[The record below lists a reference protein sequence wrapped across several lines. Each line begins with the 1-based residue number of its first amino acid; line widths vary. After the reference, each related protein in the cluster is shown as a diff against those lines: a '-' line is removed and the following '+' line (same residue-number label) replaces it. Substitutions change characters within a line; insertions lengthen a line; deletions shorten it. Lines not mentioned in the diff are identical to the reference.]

1 MAKQPTLTSG
11 LTVNSPGVSSTP
23 TSQMGLL
30 GKILELTGVKP
41 LAQQLA
47 EEQQAKDRTILSG
60 QLDTQEPKTKL
71 SQLGVGVPSFSNDVQ
86 NFINQDSLNKQRIK
100 KFEQEQA
107 QKNLSN
113 VEGAS
118 SVDNAEL
125 GDKTAGIDQDS
136 TGAGSQK
143 QAELDEIMALGA
155 MSDADIDYTDVGE
168 PGSLEPEPEE
178 KTTLAKEQQA
188 LQDLFKDTMKE
199 TMSIYGD
206 AEKDAKVKTIEEYKD
221 DFQKATGIDIS
232 GEPDNK
238 NALMALGFR
247 LMANRAGKDFDLSNT
262 LRETG
267 EIGLK
272 SLPDF
277 EKAKDK
283 AKAGQL
289 ASGKF
294 ALGQKLADTKA
305 LTALNK
311 EKRLALLG
319 LGKEFRSLAE
329 KRRAEAAKHLN
340 SVELKELEFTAKRL
354 EAYRKGQAKLSEITK
369 NQGFA
374 PVDGQPGLKI
384 QKALR
389 KDASVGNPLVYTQAP
404 DDIRRFK
411 DSYGNIT
418 RARNTLSSIG
428 GLVQDLG
435 DETGSPLADQV
446 LSKVRNL
453 GAAIGLDPKKLFPKL
468 VTIGKDGKAKL
479 VDGVGRADMIKVL
492 NRTLINEYKKF
503 LTQETGNG
511 ISNQDVQRL
520 EKALGEIDLFS
531 NPQLSLQRINEVDQ
545 IFAKTQDQITNTL
558 TGFKDRNS
566 YLTDD
571 QFKRAQQELK
581 AGTVEQFGNS
591 GVKFNVSTADD
602 GTLTYTLV
610 K

>member
-1 MAKQPTLTSG
+1 MAKQPTLSSNLFNLGIGSNNQQG
-11 LTVNSPGVSSTP
+11 LIGSDLSNIG
-23 TSQMGLL
+23 
-30 GKILELTGVKP
+30 ILP
-41 LAQQLA
+41 LQDQLA
-47 EEQQAKDRTILSG
+47 KEIEKKQEFRKNVAG
-60 QLDTQEPKTKL
+60 QLDTDKKIPLGPITFADDLENFIKQEAQNKKVDQSNQGLDVDTDVKKDIKLFPVDPKAGVDMSPT
-71 SQLGVGVPSFSNDVQ
+71 SQGVG
-86 NFINQDSLNKQRIK
+86 I
-100 KFEQEQA
+100 
-107 QKNLSN
+107 
-113 VEGAS
+113 
-118 SVDNAEL
+118 
-125 GDKTAGIDQDS
+125 IDE
-136 TGAGSQK
+136 K
-143 QAELDEIMALGA
+143 MELGA

-188 LQDLFKDTMKE
+188 LQDLFKETMKE

-247 LMANRAGKDFDLSNT
+247 LMANRAGKDFDLSNI
-262 LRETG
+262 LQETG
-267 EIGLK
+267 KIGLE

-329 KRRAEAAKHLN
+329 KQRAEAAKHLN

-374 PVDGQPGLKI
+374 PIDGQPGLKV

-389 KDASVGNPLVYTQAP
+389 KDASVGNPLVYTQAG

-428 GLVQDLG
+428 GLVKDLG
-435 DETGSPLADQV
+435 DQTGSPLADQV
-446 LSKVRNL
+446 LEKVQNL
-453 GAAIGLDPKKLFPKL
+453 GVAIGLDPKKLFPKL

-479 VDGVGRADMIKVL
+479 VEGVGRKDMIEVL

-511 ISNQDVQRL
+511 ISNQDVDRL
-520 EKALGEIDLFS
+520 EKALGKIDLFG
-531 NPQLSLQRINEVDQ
+531 NPQLALQRINEIDQ

-571 QFKRAQQELK
+571 QFNRAQKELK

-591 GVKFNVSTADD
+591 GPKFNVSTADD